1 MTGGKDLILAVD
13 DEPRYLLAIRAI
25 LAGVGYEM
33 LTAGDGRTA
42 IEYAAVEQPDLILL
56 DVKLPDLTGYEVCER
71 IRAFS
76 VVPIIMLTALS
87 NETDKVKGLE
97 SGADDYVTKPFGA
110 RELVARVRAVLRRAR
125 FSEPNA
131 QSEIFCVGELEV
143 DLTGQCVKV
152 QGQEVQLTATEY
164 RLLCEFVKQPDR
176 VLVPQYL
183 LERVWGEGYETENHM
198 LRQVVYRLRR
208 KIESDPRDPQYLQTR
223 PGIGYV
229 LVTAGKT

>member
-1 MTGGKDLILAVD
+1 MARDRALILAVD
-13 DEPRYLLAIRAI
+13 DESRYLLAIRVI
-25 LAGVGYEM
+25 LEGIGYEI

-42 IEYAAVEQPDLILL
+42 IECTAVEQPDLVLL

-71 IRAFS
+71 IREFS
-76 VVPIIMLTALS
+76 AVPIIMLTALS
-87 NETDKVKGLE
+87 NETDKVRGLE
-97 SGADDYVTKPFGA
+97 SGADDYVTKPFGT
-110 RELVARVRAVLRRAR
+110 RELVARVRAALRRAR

-131 QSEIFCVGELEV
+131 QAEVFCLGELEV
-143 DLTGQCVKV
+143 DLTRRRVKV
-152 QGQEVQLTATEY
+152 RGREVTLTATEY

-183 LERVWGEGYETENHM
+183 LVHVWGEGYETENHM

-229 LVTAGKT
+229 LVASGKA